1 MIPVMSANHSRSSFS
16 FFFRRFRAFLLPIC
30 LPPFHGFIIAYV
42 HGRVNNK
49 GGKSYR
55 KSKIFQMDRPIM
67 GGFVLERM
75 TREQI
80 EQFYQSGIWKR
91 KRAMILRRDGYMC
104 QLSKRY
110 GKRVEAEVVHHIFPL

>member
-1 MIPVMSANHSRSSFS
+1 
-16 FFFRRFRAFLLPIC
+16 
-30 LPPFHGFIIAYV
+30 
-42 HGRVNNK
+42 
-49 GGKSYR
+49 
-55 KSKIFQMDRPIM
+55 MDRPIM

-110 GKRVEAEVVHHIFPL
+110 GKRVEAEVVHHIFPLEAYPEYALSKAAHNKLHDRITNELTDEGKKLLRGVAIKRGFGLH